1 MNSILIWNGN
11 TLIRK
16 ASNYLFYSSVFL
28 TFIIELRL
36 KFRPSSEVNDIKNYL
51 LFITLFASLPY
62 LYYIFFKEKSKN
74 IDKKH
79 SNILF
84 LLKLSVVPA
93 LLLIA
98 VSIIMRFLNFSNYI
112 MVEIEYISI
121 LILFIHSGVYS
132 QYSMRTEFPF

>member
-1 MNSILIWNGN
+1 M
-11 TLIRK
+11 IRK